1 MLVVTVLAKVL
12 HKDIFVT
19 LSVLTRI
26 VLIKESLVEIPVEI
40 LSGTIYLYAKR
51 VLNVQMR
58 GRVRASV
65 DKPVEMAFTV
75 FTKVLIEL
83 N

>member
-12 HKDIFVT
+12 HKEKFVT

-26 VLIKESLVEIPVEI
+26 VLIKESFVEIPVEI
-40 LSGTIYLYAKR
+40 LSGINLTAKR
-51 VLNVQMR
+51 VLSVQMR
-58 GRVRASV
+58 GRARASV

-75 FTKVLIEL
+75 FTKLLIEL

>member
-1 MLVVTVLAKVL
+1 MLAKVL
-12 HKDIFVT
+12 HRDIFVT

-26 VLIKESLVEIPVEI
+26 VLMKESFVEIPVEI
-40 LSGTIYLYAKR
+40 LSGVYLTAKR

-58 GRVRASV
+58 GRVKASV

>member
-12 HKDIFVT
+12 HKEKFVT

-26 VLIKESLVEIPVEI
+26 VLIYESIVEIPVEI
-40 LSGTIYLYAKR
+40 LSGTIYLTPKR
-51 VLNVQMR
+51 VLSVQMR

-65 DKPVEMAFTV
+65 DRPVEIASIV
-75 FTKVLIEL
+75 FTNVLIEL